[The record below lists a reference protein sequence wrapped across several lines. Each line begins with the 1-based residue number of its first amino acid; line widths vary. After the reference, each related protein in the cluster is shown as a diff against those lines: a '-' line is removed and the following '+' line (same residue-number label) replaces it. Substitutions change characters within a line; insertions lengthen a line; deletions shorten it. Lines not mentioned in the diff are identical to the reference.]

1 MRCSYD
7 SHKIFA
13 MYPQNED
20 ILTNYLML
28 STCLRNF
35 FMNHIEYDYE
45 MKALYESMKSIPMT
59 QAYPELMSAAYRMV
73 RFKGKFHKGI
83 DCYADYVERYRKG
96 IEALLPITGAYG
108 EMFYDAEDVEI
119 GVLSHLVS
127 LGRLAVAFEDG
138 KMIAR
143 LRNARNTLAHIK
155 PMTQAEIDEIL

>member
-1 MRCSYD
+1 MMIVEEKTYCATAYLDAVKDTNEQYKMLYEQLAYAVNDPKMRCSYD

-45 MKALYESMKSIPMT
+45 MKALYENMKSIPMT

-73 RFKGKFHKGI
+73 RFKEKFHKGI
-83 DCYADYVERYRKG
+83 DCYADYRLRDQMK
-96 IEALLPITGAYG
+96 IEHRL
-108 EMFYDAEDVEI
+108 EN
-119 GVLSHLVS
+119 
-127 LGRLAVAFEDG
+127 LAVRAKGYYETYVLIEQR
-138 KMIAR
+138 KELTI
-143 LRNARNTLAHIK
+143 
-155 PMTQAEIDEIL
+155 